1 MKKKIFIVAAVIF
14 SSRSYAQDSTKN
26 LEEVIVTANKFP
38 QKQSETGKVMTV
50 ITREQLEKSSGK
62 TIGEILNQQSG
73 ITINGSN
80 NNLGTNQTVNIRGA
94 SAGNTLILVDGIP
107 VNDPSVI
114 THYFDLNLFVT
125 ENIDHIEILK
135 GGQSTL
141 YGSDAVAGVINI
153 ITKKADKKPFSLN
166 GGASVGSY
174 NTFKEFINFNSSRH
188 WGNYAVAYTHINST
202 GFSTAYDSTG
212 SKNFDKDMFD
222 QHALGGN
229 INFRV
234 NKKTSVKVFG
244 SFGFY
249 KTGLDA
255 GAFTDDR
262 DYISKTKNVQ
272 SGFGLVTHQKEGS
285 FHFNYLFNY
294 VERFYLNDSAYKS
307 SPYLDYYRGKYIG
320 RTHFAEIYDN
330 WKWSNWQLLLGI
342 DDRFNNTS
350 QYSLFVFP
358 GFPTPPI
365 IMDAKMS
372 QFSTYGS
379 LVYHSVKGFTM
390 EAGSRVNIHSVYGS
404 NATYSI
410 NPSYRIKE
418 KVKVF
423 ANLYSA
429 FKTPTLY
436 QLYDAMYGND
446 KLKPETGFIEETG
459 VELLPLN
466 GFTARAVGFYHKT
479 KNKIEFIITDPNT
492 YASQYQNISEQVNY
506 GAELEFAYHRS
517 KLTIAVN
524 YTYTDGKTKSMYD
537 GTGFPMGKDTSY
549 NNLYHIPKNAINEMV
564 GYQFSKA
571 FFTSVNVHQ
580 AGKRYEFIYVD
591 QPVILDSY
599 TLVDLYGEYKF
610 GNCKLFASFNNITNK
625 TYFDILGYNSRKFNW
640 TAGLSIHL

>member
-14 SSRSYAQDSTKN
+14 SSHSYGQDSTRI
-26 LEEVIVTANKFP
+26 LDEAVVTANKFP

-50 ITREQLEKSSGK
+50 ITREQLEKSGGK
-62 TIGEILNQQSG
+62 TIGEILNQQAG

-80 NNLGTNQTVNIRGA
+80 NNLGTNQTVSIRGA

-107 VNDPSVI
+107 ANDPSVI
-114 THYFDLNLFVT
+114 TNYFDLNLFVPD
-125 ENIDHIEILK
+125 NVDHIEILK

-153 ITKKADKKPFSLN
+153 ITKKAGNKPFSLN
-166 GGASVGSY
+166 GGVSFGSY
-174 NTFKEFINFNSSRH
+174 NTMKEFIGFNGSQRRIS
-188 WGNYAVAYTHINST
+188 YALNYTHISSS

-212 SKNFDKDMFD
+212 TKNFDKDLFD
-222 QHALGGN
+222 QHALDGN
-229 INFRV
+229 MNFRMG
-234 NKKTSVKVFG
+234 KRSTIKVFG
-244 SFGFY
+244 SFGYY

-255 GAFTDDR
+255 AAFTDDR
-262 DYISKTKNVQ
+262 DYIGKTKNVQ
-272 SGFGLVTHQKEGS
+272 SGFGLITKHNEGA
-285 FHFNYLFNY
+285 FHFNYVFNY

-307 SPYLDYYRGKYIG
+307 SPYLDYSRSKYIG

-330 WKWSNWQLLLGI
+330 WKWSNWELLLGM
-342 DDRFNNTS
+342 DNRFSNTS
-350 QYSLFVFP
+350 QFSLFVFP
-358 GFPTPPI
+358 GFPTPPT
-365 IMDAKMS
+365 IMDARMS

-379 LVYHSVKGFTM
+379 LVYHNAKGLTL

-404 NATYSI
+404 NATYSF
-410 NPSYRIKE
+410 NPSYKIYN

-436 QLYDAMYGND
+436 QLYDASYGND
-446 KLKPETGFIEETG
+446 KLKPEEAFVAEGG
-459 VELLPLN
+459 LELLTRQ
-466 GFTARAVGFYHKT
+466 GFTARVVGFYGKT

-492 YASQYQNISEQVNY
+492 YASQYNNISEQENY
-506 GAELEFAYHRS
+506 GAELELNYHAGGLS
-517 KLTIAVN
+517 IAVN

-549 NNLYHIPKNAINEMV
+549 YNLYHVPKSAANGMI
-564 GYQFSKA
+564 GYQFTKGLFA
-571 FFTSVNVHQ
+571 SVNLHY
-580 AGKRYEFIYVD
+580 ADKRYEFIYGDKPAV
-591 QPVILDSY
+591 LDSY
-599 TLVDLYGEYKF
+599 TLIDLYGEYKF